1 MNNILIYIINTN
13 PMYLL
18 KIVCHRNY
26 RIFKTFIILR
36 PAIYRNLLE
45 KIVGKKN
52 PWTRITGEQEEG
64 EGAKGNQRRIY
75 RYARWKVSSWR
86 KVGPALK
93 GGRDQGFSSA
103 PLLRRKGYGF
113 VRAHVRAHI
122 GRTNGLVNGEPTRQ
136 RISQML
142 TCIYAISI
150 IESGCRKPVCKAA
163 QKPAAQQLMPLST
176 HVASVIPCPP
186 PSPPSPPTGAESC
199 LASADREETGIPS
212 FADRLRNPTADRAS
226 RGIHLEFETIR
237 AVFLCSAIVKRFQRV
252 LCFLYSYSLEI
263 RVGKILIY
271 KDFRNGQIYFV
282 LKFR

>member
-1 MNNILIYIINTN
+1 MNCTLIVSATPLIYLPTTNHCSNNGSLKAKTMTKHRFQTKTSEIYPFLYKFVLDFFFKLLSIQNLEKVNIFARMNNLYYN

-52 PWTRITGEQEEG
+52 PWTRITGEWEEG

-113 VRAHVRAHI
+113 VPRTRARTHRENERAGERRTDTPADQPNANMHI
-122 GRTNGLVNGEPTRQ
+122 
-136 RISQML
+136 
-142 TCIYAISI
+142 C
-150 IESGCRKPVCKAA
+150 
-163 QKPAAQQLMPLST
+163 
-176 HVASVIPCPP
+176 
-186 PSPPSPPTGAESC
+186 
-199 LASADREETGIPS
+199 D
-212 FADRLRNPTADRAS
+212 
-226 RGIHLEFETIR
+226 
-237 AVFLCSAIVKRFQRV
+237 
-252 LCFLYSYSLEI
+252 
-263 RVGKILIY
+263 
-271 KDFRNGQIYFV
+271 
-282 LKFR
+282 